1 MATDLKRPAPKG
13 LQWLAIGTLAAATIV
28 ATGWPLL
35 RAAEDDATRNA
46 VELIQIAHSQAR
58 TLAIR
63 HGHGAVLRIDPD
75 NGRLWVEVDTSI
87 DGSEGQKIVRVVE
100 PPKVRILSDN
110 TMLCFD
116 ARGRPDTGGD
126 CESPPGSITVVTR
139 TGEQMLLLDAQGRLH
154 RL

>member
-13 LQWLAIGTLAAATIV
+13 VQWLAIGVLTAATIV
-28 ATGWPLL
+28 ATGLPLL

-46 VELIQIAHSQAR
+46 IELIQIAHSQAR

-63 HGHGAVLRIDPD
+63 HGHGAVLRIDPEA
-75 NGRLWVEVDTSI
+75 GRLWVEVDTSV
-87 DGSEGQKIVRVVE
+87 DGSEGHKIVRVVE
-100 PPKVRILSDN
+100 PPRVTILSDQA
-110 TMLCFD
+110 MLCFD

-126 CESPPGSITVVTR
+126 CQPAPGSITVRTM
-139 TGEQMLLLDAQGRLH
+139 TGEQTLVVDAQGRLL